1 MADSPRTSDPA
12 ASAAPAQR
20 NPSRFRA
27 TLVRVLLVQALT
39 LALLWALQAG
49 FGR

>member
-1 MADSPRTSDPA
+1 MP
-12 ASAAPAQR
+12 PAQDS
-20 NPSRFRA
+20 SRFRA